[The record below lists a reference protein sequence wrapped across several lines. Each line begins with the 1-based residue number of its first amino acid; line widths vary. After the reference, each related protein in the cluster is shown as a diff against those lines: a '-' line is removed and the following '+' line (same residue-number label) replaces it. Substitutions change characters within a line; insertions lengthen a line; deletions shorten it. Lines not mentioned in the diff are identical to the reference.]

1 MHALLAFW
9 AKRVKIWAVLGGKH
23 LKILILF
30 TALFITNINA
40 QDILPLKERAAFVNK
55 LQKERLNKLLPQLM
69 EKTDI
74 DMWVLIAREYNE
86 DPIIKTMLPPT
97 WLNARRTTILVFS
110 LDKKTKNFESVAI
123 ARYAFG
129 DNIPSI
135 WDKDKQPNQ
144 WEALKDY
151 IVSKNPEKIGLN
163 ISSYESLADGLSK
176 YHYDQ
181 LYNVLSPKFRKK
193 ITSAEDL
200 AIAWIETRT
209 DLEMT
214 VFSQLVE
221 ISSSIIREAF
231 STKVITPGITSTD
244 DVVWWMREK
253 VLSLGLDTWF
263 HPTVDVQRKDNSD
276 LYAFDNKSK
285 FDIILPGDL
294 LHCDFGISYLTLNT
308 DTQELAYVL
317 KPGETDAPDFLIKA
331 FKEGTRVQDI
341 FTNNFK
347 QGLTGNEI
355 LRRSLEQGKAEGLR
369 PSIYTHPLGTYGH
382 SAGTTIGMW
391 DSQGGV
397 PFTGDHPLQYN
408 TAYAIELNTTVYV
421 EEWEKDIRI
430 MLEVPG
436 FFGENGFRYINGRLK
451 EFLLVGSKQTGLED

>member
-1 MHALLAFW
+1 M
-9 AKRVKIWAVLGGKH
+9 R
-23 LKILILF
+23 KILILF

-40 QDILPLKERAAFVNK
+40 QDILPLKERAAFINK

-231 STKVITPGITSTD
+231 STKVITPGVTSTD

-317 KPGETDAPDFLIKA
+317 KPGETNAPDFLIKA
-331 FKEGTRVQDI
+331 FKEGTRIQDI

-355 LRRSLEQGKAEGLR
+355 LKRSLEQGKSEGLR

-397 PFTGDHPLQYN
+397 PFTGDYPLQYN
-408 TAYAIELNTTVYV
+408 TAYAIELNTTVYI

-430 MLEVPG
+430 MLEVTG
-436 FFGENGFRYINGRLK
+436 CFGENGFRYITGRLK

>member
-1 MHALLAFW
+1 M
-9 AKRVKIWAVLGGKH
+9 R
-23 LKILILF
+23 KILILF
-30 TALFITNINA
+30 TALFVSNIYS
-40 QDILPLKERAAFVNK
+40 QDILPLKERAELINK
-55 LQKERLNKLLPQLM
+55 IQKERLYKLLPQLM
-69 EKTDI
+69 EKTGI

-97 WLNARRTTILVFS
+97 WLNARRTTILVFY
-110 LDKKTKNFESVAI
+110 LNKKTKKFESVAI
-123 ARYAFG
+123 SRYAFG

-135 WDKDKQPNQ
+135 WDKEKQPNQ

-163 ISSYESLADGLSK
+163 TSSYESLADGLSK

-181 LYNVLSPKFRKK
+181 LYNVLSPNFRKK

-214 VFSQLVE
+214 VFTQLVE
-221 ISSSIIREAF
+221 ISSAIIREAF
-231 STKVITPGITSTD
+231 STKVITPGVTTTD

-253 VLSLGLDTWF
+253 VISLGLDTWF
-263 HPTVDVQRKDNSD
+263 HPSVDVQREDNSD

-317 KPGETDAPDFLIKA
+317 KPGETNAPDFLINA
-331 FKEGTRVQDI
+331 FKEGTRIQDI

-347 QGLTGNEI
+347 HGLTGNEI
-355 LRRSLEQGKAEGLR
+355 LSRSLEQGKAEGLR

-397 PFTGDHPLQYN
+397 PFTGDYPLQYN
-408 TAYAIELNTTVYV
+408 TAYAIELNTTVYIK
-421 EEWEKDIRI
+421 EWKKDIRI

-436 FFGENGFRYINGRLK
+436 FFGKNGFRYINGRLK